1 MEIKLDFN
9 ENEIDMLHHT
19 RSASFVLNQKDR
31 FFDLNSGKDL
41 AEIVKYEKDN
51 TISYDGKTKPKAT
64 LYYLDNFV
72 SAKIF
77 ATYTSKKY
85 DCKCYILLDEVDMAT
100 SQWVVW
106 VPEPFRA

>member
-9 ENEIDMLHHT
+9 ENEIDMLYHT
-19 RSASFVLNQKDR
+19 RNWSIVAKHENR
-31 FFDLNSGKDL
+31 FSDLEQGNL
-41 AEIVKYEKDN
+41 AKIVKYEKDN

-85 DCKCYILLDEVDMAT
+85 DCKCYILIYEKVNGSD
-100 SQWVVW
+100 WVVW